1 MIDFFNTKSLDKLI
15 EMPEFIEAFHS
26 TDFKITD
33 FVHNDL
39 YRHMNDAG
47 LFDYNYIERGVPTK
61 KGGKNKPSKTNLVF
75 LFWLMIAMELR
86 EFGFVKTKLHKVKAY
101 LFDEIDVMERIKF
114 DTDKLSLL
122 NILDKFDF
130 EDNQKKEVLG
140 KKISSG
146 AFLNS
151 IKETKV
157 SRMFLTIFKLV
168 SSGRDISLYIDKTG
182 QAIFVDEFDLT
193 KEELKELS
201 YDSRIVLPL
210 KKYLLHFIGEYAE
223 SEYLTR
229 TNILTE
235 QEVYILNEFKRND
248 ILSFTVKFHKG
259 KPNTYEVKSL
269 RKTDA
274 SARLSEVLLKRGFE
288 DIILK
293 TKQGSIYYSEFTKKT
308 KL

>member
-15 EMPEFIEAFHS
+15 EMPKFIEAFHS

-39 YRHMNDAG
+39 YRHMNDAW
-47 LFDYNYIERGVPTK
+47 LFDYDYIDRGVPTK
-61 KGGKNKPSKTNLVF
+61 KGEINKPSKTNLVF

-86 EFGFVKTKLHKVKAY
+86 EFGFVKSKLHNVKAY
-101 LFDEIDVMERIKF
+101 LFDELDILENIKF
-114 DTDKLSLL
+114 ETDKVSLL
-122 NILDKFDF
+122 KMIEKFDF
-130 EDNQKKEVLG
+130 ENNQKKEQLS

-157 SRMFLTIFKLV
+157 SRLFLTIFKLV
-168 SSGRDISLYIDKTG
+168 STGRDISLCVDKTG
-182 QAIFVDEFDLT
+182 KALFVDEFDLS

-201 YDSRIVLPL
+201 YDSKIVLPL
-210 KKYLLHFIGEYAE
+210 KKYLLYFIGEYAE

-235 QEVYILNEFKRND
+235 QEINILTEFKRND

-288 DIILK
+288 DIVLK